1 MIKPFMKLKFS
12 NLKILQPFKNS
23 DKSFSKLF
31 ETDDIKW
38 KLYVENNKDGYLSCF
53 IQLNLE
59 T

>member
-1 MIKPFMKLKFS
+1 MKLKFS
-12 NLKILQPFKNS
+12 NSKILQPFKNS